1 MLKSL
6 QIKNYALIENIEVE
20 FGAGLNIITGET
32 GAGKSIIIG
41 AMSLLLG
48 GRASTNLI
56 RKGAKKTIIEGIYDS
71 TDNNKIKDLME
82 KYNLDF
88 ESELIVRREI
98 SLKSTSR
105 NFVNDT
111 PVNLTVIKEIGNL
124 LVDLHGQ
131 HDHQSLLKSDLQL
144 SMLDEF
150 GNYEYLLDKFAK
162 IREQF
167 LSKISGLKRLKENE
181 SNLREK
187 KEFYSFQLSEID
199 KILPM
204 PGEDINLG
212 KELKILENSEKLL
225 TNTSEVYLNL
235 YESENSIY
243 NKLVQVQALINEL
256 LSIDKVFEERYNQL
270 NESVASINDL
280 ADFFRDYNDNLDID
294 PTKIEE
300 IRNRL
305 AELTLLKKKYGPS
318 LKNVLEYRERIFNEL
333 QLAENFSEKITEME
347 TQIENLRSRLSDLA
361 IQLSGKRKKSSLLV
375 KKGVESELK
384 HLGINDARFEIRFG
398 YSEAANDAQ
407 NFVLVKDKK
416 VKLNNKGFDNIEFF
430 ISTNIGEELKPLSKV
445 ASGGEIS
452 RIMLALKS
460 VLAKTDKLPLLIFDE
475 IDTGVSGRIAQKVGN
490 SMKDLASFHQIIAI
504 THLPQ
509 IAAIADHHFV
519 VSKEQINGRV
529 ISSLK
534 KIDTNEKIIEVAKL
548 MSGENIT
555 DASLI
560 GAKEL
565 MGIN

>member
-71 TDNNKIKDLME
+71 ADNNKIKDLME

-225 TNTSEVYLNL
+225 TNTSDVYLNL

-509 IAAIADHHFV
+509 IAALADHHFV

>member
-71 TDNNKIKDLME
+71 ADNNKIKDLME

-225 TNTSEVYLNL
+225 TNTSNVYLNL

-398 YSEAANDAQ
+398 YSEAAKDAQ
-407 NFVLVKDKK
+407 NFVLVKDKM